1 MTLLKQILFDRWHWR
16 LVIFI
21 LAAVAAILGLIG
33 PYYQKE
39 FVDHLQ
45 TENSYFAIFIAFI
58 CLVLSQACN
67 QLANYIGMREAI
79 IQQKKLA
86 QMLYQKMLNL
96 RYDTMSHRPIGEVVA
111 LYATDVPGATV
122 FLEQTIPTGA
132 TTFFPFIFAPIAI
145 AQIFGVAIW
154 PTLITMAFVTI
165 ICTTLAF
172 RQTKFFFRF
181 KKIAAERL
189 GLVSE
194 WVQNIRT
201 IRILGWT
208 DVFEKNIY
216 RKRVVETENRI
227 AMVTNGQIMNS
238 ITSSITF
245 FLNIISLLTLIYL
258 SNITPTKGELLA
270 LLWII
275 GIFLTRPFRQMP
287 WFFTFAFDGWTSIKR
302 LEAFML
308 QTQNESIQ
316 TAKLIEDYRSMQELN
331 LKNAIEVKNLSLQIK
346 NKMVLDDISFSI
358 EQGKFIAIVGEVGS
372 GKTMLFYSLLR
383 ETAAQFDQYLIGGKN
398 AFSMSVEELRRHFA
412 FVPQESFIMSA
423 SLRENVAFLYD
434 IDKSHDHELQNSLQ
448 HAQFDLNSES
458 VIDGLNTEIG
468 ERGVNLSGGQRQRV
482 NLARVHYLSQD
493 ILLLDDCLSAVDVQ
507 TEKALMRDLIEL
519 EWKNKTKLL
528 ITHRLSILPFVDRIL
543 FLQDGKLIASG
554 TFQELI
560 QNSEIFQEFTKSLE
574 VQQSEVRNEI

>member
-1 MTLLKQILFDRWHWR
+1 MTLLKQILFDRWYWR
-16 LVIFI
+16 AIIFI
-21 LAAVAAILGLIG
+21 LAAAAAVLGLIG

-39 FVDHLQ
+39 FVDDLQ
-45 TENSYFAIFIAFI
+45 DENSISAVLLAFA
-58 CLVLSQACN
+58 CLVLSQACY

-79 IQQKKLA
+79 IQQKKIA
-86 QMLYQKMLNL
+86 QMLYQKMLDL
-96 RYDTMSHRPIGEVVA
+96 RYDTMSHRPIGEIVA
-111 LYATDVPGATV
+111 LYATDVSGATI

-132 TTFFPFIFAPIAI
+132 STFFRFIFAPIAI
-145 AQIFGVAIW
+145 AQIFGVALW
-154 PTLITMAFVTI
+154 PTLITMALVTI
-165 ICTTLAF
+165 VCTTLAF
-172 RQTKFFFRF
+172 RQSKFFFRF

-201 IRILGWT
+201 IRILGWI
-208 DVFEKNIY
+208 DVFENNIY
-216 RKRVVETENRI
+216 KKRVIETENRV

-245 FLNIISLLTLIYL
+245 FLNIISLLTLLYL
-258 SNITPTKGELLA
+258 SNVTPTRGELLA

-302 LEAFML
+302 LETFL
-308 QTQNESIQ
+308 EQTQADSIQ
-316 TAKLIEDYRSMQELN
+316 TQKLLTSKKTNPTQPNSLALEVQD
-331 LKNAIEVKNLSLQIK
+331 LKLQIR
-346 NKMVLDDISFSI
+346 NKVILDDISFSVRSG
-358 EQGKFIAIVGEVGS
+358 EFIAIVGEVGS
-372 GKTMLFYSLLR
+372 GKSMLFYSLLR
-383 ETAAQFDQYLIGGKN
+383 ETAAQFGQYNINGID
-398 AFSMSVEELRRHFA
+398 AFSMTVEELRRRFA

-434 IDKSHDHELQNSLQ
+434 IDLSHDNELKRSLQ
-448 HAQFDLNSES
+448 RAQFNLDAES
-458 VIDGLNTEIG
+458 VAHGLDTEIG

-507 TEKALMRDLIEL
+507 TEKALMRDLIGD

-543 FLQDGKLIASG
+543 FLQEGKLIAHG
-554 TFQELI
+554 TYQELI
-560 QNSEIFQEFTKSLE
+560 QLSESFRDFTQSLE
-574 VQQSEVRNEI
+574 IIQSEEHHEI